1 MNSELYFGLWI
12 LFSALAS
19 GGSVYWLMKRK
30 MRKTEDLLASQ
41 KKQMLE
47 YVKNMDKQEKLAQ
60 LEINARDKKI
70 TVLKTQLTALQEN
83 IDKKEE

>member
-12 LFSALAS
+12 VITALTS
-19 GGSVYWLMKRK
+19 GGSVYWVMKRK

-41 KKQMLE
+41 KKQMLD
-47 YVKNMDKQEKLAQ
+47 YVKNMEKQEKLGM

-70 TVLKTQLTALQEN
+70 SALKSQIATLQESN
-83 IDKKEE
+83 DKKD